1 MATRVPRTPRPKA
14 NESRPASRRQP
25 ARRSTEPPERSR
37 PAIPQV
43 DDAALYARNLA
54 FISTG
59 VQAAMR
65 RSVIYAAGSGLA
77 SNIVDLACR
86 TGFKRFI
93 LADGDTVELSNLN
106 RQAFTY
112 AQLGQNKAEAT
123 ADLLRQIRPDVEVE
137 VVPRMLDEVT
147 CLEPLARADLVINS
161 LDFDQPAI
169 FALNRAAQAANK
181 PVLQPVNLGWGGAVL
196 IFNAET
202 LTLEEFLEVDAASV
216 ARGEVLRRFIE
227 RVVREIP
234 GGLPAYLL
242 PLFAQFQA
250 SETMW
255 QDDGPQLG
263 VAAHLTTAL
272 VVRALVALVARAPVR
287 VVPRV
292 VHCDMRA
299 LLEPA
304 G

>member
-1 MATRVPRTPRPKA
+1 M
-14 NESRPASRRQP
+14 
-25 ARRSTEPPERSR
+25 
-37 PAIPQV
+37 
-43 DDAALYARNLA
+43 DDATLYARNAA
-54 FISTG
+54 FIPTG

-65 RSVIYAAGSGLA
+65 QSVIYAAGSGLA
-77 SNIVDLACR
+77 STIVELACR
-86 TGFKRFI
+86 TGFTRFI

-106 RQAFTY
+106 RQAFTH
-112 AQLGQNKAEAT
+112 AQIGQNKAAAT
-123 ADLLRQIRPDVEVE
+123 ADLLQRIRPDVTVE

-202 LTLEEFLEVDAASV
+202 PTLEQFLEVDLATVDYDA
-216 ARGEVLRRFIE
+216 VLRRFIE

-234 GGLPAYLL
+234 GGLPDYLA
-242 PLFAQFQA
+242 PLLAQFQTDRA
-250 SETMW
+250 WWRES
-255 QDDGPQLG
+255 PQLG
-263 VAAHLTTAL
+263 VAAHLTSAL
-272 VVRALVALVARAPVR
+272 AVRALVALVARAPVR

-292 VHCDMRA
+292 VHCDVRA